1 MISRIISPSD
11 ECYVHYILMLSIDSA
26 ATVTVAVAVICTVI
40 GNVPPVI
47 TVSSELF
54 LLVYVTMSLQVVL
67 ILYTTIFLFF
77 SLQLSI

>member
-1 MISRIISPSD
+1 
-11 ECYVHYILMLSIDSA
+11 MLSIHSIDSA
-26 ATVTVAVAVICTVI
+26 VTVTVAFISNVIRNVI

-77 SLQLSI
+77 PPQLSICILYNR

>member
-1 MISRIISPSD
+1 
-11 ECYVHYILMLSIDSA
+11 MLSIDSA